1 MNDRAAHADG
11 KGRHAAEKNR
21 ASIDIAPGTLQ
32 TMPFFTA
39 SKHRVAPTHAP
50 SDPLSDV
57 ARASGARSAYV
68 EQWSF
73 TGPWGVRYPGSK
85 HAVVHCMVKG
95 SALVEGL
102 QDEPVRIPEGGM
114 LLLPRDVPHT
124 IASRLPIDDGHLIEH
139 DGDLPDGTVHNYA
152 TSGNAEA
159 RLMTLPFD
167 VSVGEADAAPTG
179 HALVDKP
186 EADVLEIVLLTS
198 KLVLMPGVGD
208 RYVAARLAVAIL
220 GKILM
225 RTAGAS
231 DDRFGL
237 FGMFASLGVRS
248 ALKAIEGD
256 PAYNWTVGEL
266 AELAGVPR
274 SAFKTEFQ
282 SSVGVP
288 LSEYLQLRRVRRCQ
302 TLLSDGMLAISDAA
316 EQAGF
321 RSRSSFMAAVRRL
334 GR

>member
-1 MNDRAAHADG
+1 
-11 KGRHAAEKNR
+11 
-21 ASIDIAPGTLQ
+21 
-32 TMPFFTA
+32 MPFFRA
-39 SKHRVAPTHAP
+39 SKRRVSPTHSP

-73 TGPWGVRYPGSK
+73 SGPWGIRYPGSK
-85 HAVVHCMVKG
+85 HAVVHCMVQG

-124 IASRLPIDDGHLIEH
+124 VASRLPIGDAHLVEH

-152 TSGNAEA
+152 TGGHIES

-167 VSVGEADAAPTG
+167 VPITEEADVTG
-179 HALVDKP
+179 HALVDRP
-186 EADVLEIVLLTS
+186 EADLVEIVLLTS

-208 RYVAARLAVAIL
+208 RYVATRLAEAVL
-220 GKILM
+220 GKVLM
-225 RTAGAS
+225 RTAGAA

-237 FGMFASLGVRS
+237 FGMFASIGVRS

-256 PAYNWTVGEL
+256 PAYAWTVGEL
-266 AELAGVPR
+266 AELAGIPR
-274 SAFKTEFQ
+274 SAFKSEFQ
-282 SSVGVP
+282 ATIGVP
-288 LSEYLQLRRVRRCQ
+288 LSEYLELRRVRRCQ
-302 TLLSDGMLAISDAA
+302 SLLSDGMLAVADAA
-316 EQAGF
+316 SQAGF
-321 RSRSSFMAAVRRL
+321 RSRSGFIAAMRRFA
-334 GR
+334 R

>member
-1 MNDRAAHADG
+1 MKSPESRY
-11 KGRHAAEKNR
+11 
-21 ASIDIAPGTLQ
+21 APH
-32 TMPFFTA
+32 MPFFRA

-95 SALVEGL
+95 TALVEGL
-102 QDEPVRIPEGGM
+102 QDAPVRIPEGGM
-114 LLLPRDVPHT
+114 LLLPRDIPHT
-124 IASRLPIDDGHLIEH
+124 IASRLPIDDAHLVEH
-139 DGDLPDGTVHNYA
+139 DGELPDGTVHNYA
-152 TSGNAEA
+152 TGGEIEA

-167 VSVGEADAAPTG
+167 VPVTDDAPTVSG
-179 HALVDKP
+179 HAIVDAP
-186 EADVLEIVLLTS
+186 EADLLEIVLLTS

-208 RYVAARLAVAIL
+208 RYVAARLAEAIL

-225 RTAGAS
+225 RTAGAN

-237 FGMFASLGVRS
+237 FGMFASIGVRS

-256 PAYNWTVGEL
+256 PAYAWTVGEL
-266 AELAGVPR
+266 AELAGIPR
-274 SAFKTEFQ
+274 SAFKSEFQ
-282 SSVGVP
+282 STIGIP

-302 TLLSDGMLAISDAA
+302 SLMAEGMLAIGDAA
-316 EQAGF
+316 SQAGF
-321 RSRSSFMAAVRRL
+321 RSRSSFMTAVRRL

>member
-1 MNDRAAHADG
+1 
-11 KGRHAAEKNR
+11 
-21 ASIDIAPGTLQ
+21 
-32 TMPFFTA
+32 MPFFTA
-39 SKHRVAPTHAP
+39 SKHRVSSTHAV

-95 SALVEGL
+95 TALVEGL

-124 IASRLPIDDGHLIEH
+124 VASRLPIDDNHLVEH

-152 TSGNAEA
+152 TGGQPEA
-159 RLMTLPFD
+159 RLMTMPFD
-167 VSVGEADAAPTG
+167 VPVMGEGEGVRG
-179 HALVDKP
+179 HALIDKP
-186 EADVLEIVLLTS
+186 EADLLEIVLLTS

-208 RYVAARLAVAIL
+208 RYVAARLAEAVL
-220 GKILM
+220 GKVLM
-225 RTAGAS
+225 RTAGAT

-256 PAYNWTVGEL
+256 PAYAWTVGEL
-266 AELAGVPR
+266 AEIAGIPR

-282 SSVGVP
+282 STIGVP
-288 LSEYLQLRRVRRCQ
+288 FTEYLQLRRVRRCQ
-302 TLLSDGMLAISDAA
+302 SLMSDSMLAVADAA
-316 EQAGF
+316 EKAGF
-321 RSRSSFMAAVRRL
+321 RSQSSFMAAVRRL